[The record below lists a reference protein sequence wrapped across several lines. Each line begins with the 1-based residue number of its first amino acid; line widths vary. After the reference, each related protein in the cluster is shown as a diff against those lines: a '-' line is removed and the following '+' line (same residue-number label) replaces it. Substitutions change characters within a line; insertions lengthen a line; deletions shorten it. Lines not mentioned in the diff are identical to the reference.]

1 MESSMSTQAALVD
14 LMATNAE
21 QEQLARL
28 VTPEPG
34 LYPGVDALVYH
45 GWGGASQSR
54 LKMMRDHSPAHVRY
68 EMDHPIQPTDSMRI
82 GAAVHTCILEPDLF
96 PALYVRGIEGD
107 GRTKMIKEARE
118 ALAAEHPN
126 ATILRPADF
135 DLCLAVRDAV
145 AAHPHTA
152 HLLEGEREC
161 SAVWLD
167 EATGVLCRGRFD
179 DIARGV
185 GAITDLKTTKDAS
198 PFRFPGIIYQYG
210 YHIQAAMYLRG
221 AKALGIEADTFAI
234 VAVEKEPPYAVAVYQ
249 LAGAAIYDGTREL
262 EPLLERWAECDASGI
277 WPGYPTDIVQLD
289 LPSWAPK
296 QITERIGED
305 A

>member
-1 MESSMSTQAALVD
+1 MSQALVD
-14 LMATNAE
+14 LMAANDEAE
-21 QEQLARL
+21 RIARL
-28 VTPEPG
+28 VTPGVG

-54 LKMMRDHSPAHVRY
+54 LKILREHTPAHLRY
-68 EMDHPIQPTDSMRI
+68 AMDHPTEPTEAMRI

-96 PALYVRGIEGD
+96 GKLYLRGIEGD
-107 GRTKMIKEARE
+107 GRTKAIREARE
-118 ALAAEHPN
+118 QLAAEHPN
-126 ATILRPADF
+126 AAILRPADF
-135 DLCLAVRDAV
+135 DMCLAIRESV
-145 AAHPHTA
+145 ALHPHTA
-152 HLLEGEREC
+152 HLLEGERET

-167 EATGVLCRGRFD
+167 DATGVLCRGRFD
-179 DIARGV
+179 DIARGI

-198 PFRFPGIIYQYG
+198 PFRFPQLIYQYG

-249 LAGAAIYDGTREL
+249 LAGAAIYDGEREL
-262 EPLLERWAECDASGI
+262 QPLLERWAECEASGV
-277 WPGYPTDIVQLD
+277 WPGYSPDVVQLD

-296 QITERIGED
+296 QITERVGDD